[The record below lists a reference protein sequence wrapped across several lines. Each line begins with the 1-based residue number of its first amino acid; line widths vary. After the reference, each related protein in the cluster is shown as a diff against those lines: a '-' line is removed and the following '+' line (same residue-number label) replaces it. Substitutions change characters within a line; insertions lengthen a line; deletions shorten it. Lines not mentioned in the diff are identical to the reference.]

1 MGQVNF
7 VVPGPSVKNH
17 SFKTLGYLGLLISL
31 HVVTP
36 KIAEADDW
44 AATLSRLKT
53 LPAGFVARCESGDL
67 VLKGPPGYARFRVE
81 ESKLCSDKSDLHL
94 ICIAGAAGTDDSGR
108 SVPNC
113 KDLSGDF
120 T

>member
-1 MGQVNF
+1 MGQSHF
-7 VVPGPSVKNH
+7 YIPWPSGMNYWL
-17 SFKTLGYLGLLISL
+17 KTLMYFSLL
-31 HVVTP
+31 VVTP
-36 KIAEADDW
+36 KISEADDW

-53 LPAGFVARCESGDL
+53 LPAGFVAQCESVDL
-67 VLKGPPGYARFRVE
+67 VLKGPPGYAKFRVQ
-81 ESKLCSDKSDLHL
+81 ESKLCSNKGDLHL
-94 ICIAGAAGTDDSGR
+94 ICIAGAAGTDVSGR

>member
-1 MGQVNF
+1 MSQLHF
-7 VVPGPSVKNH
+7 YIPGPGGKNH
-17 SFKTLGYLGLLISL
+17 SLKTIGYLGLLISL

-44 AATLSRLKT
+44 AVTLSRLKT
-53 LPAGFVARCESGDL
+53 LPAGFVAQCESGDL
-67 VLKGPPGYARFRVE
+67 VLKGPPGYAKFRVQ
-81 ESKLCSDKSDLHL
+81 ESKLCSDKSEFHL
-94 ICIAGAAGTDDSGR
+94 ICIAGAAGRDDSGR

>member
-1 MGQVNF
+1 MYDYDLVI
-7 VVPGPSVKNH
+7 PMLLDLKRCLRR
-17 SFKTLGYLGLLISL
+17 LGFIGLIIGLQASIPN
-31 HVVTP
+31 T
-36 KIAEADDW
+36 AEADDW

-53 LPAGFVARCESGDL
+53 LPAGFLAQCESGDL
-67 VLKGPPGYARFRVE
+67 VLKGPPGYAKFRVQ

-108 SVPNC
+108 PVPNC